1 MKDLT
6 ITRYVSDIQQGC
18 RGQLQVD
25 GLRLHT
31 IERPWIDNRPH
42 ISCIPTGEYYI
53 EPTESPKY
61 GDVWA
66 IVGGSVS
73 RHKTDYS
80 ARFACL
86 FHPANY
92 ASQLE
97 GCIAVGRS
105 TGVRD
110 DAEKSWAVWNSKDAL
125 EGLVDAVGF
134 DVHRLTIRWGVP
146 TW

>member
-1 MKDLT
+1 MAIMDLT
-6 ITRYVSDIQQGC
+6 ITRYVSDVTQGC
-18 RGQLQVD
+18 RGQLYVED
-25 GLRLHT
+25 GLFLET

-42 ISCIPTGEYYI
+42 VSCIPTGEYFI

-80 ARFACL
+80 KRFACL

-92 ASQLE
+92 ASQLQ
-97 GCIAVGRS
+97 GCIALGL
-105 TGVRD
+105 
-110 DAEKSWAVWNSKDAL
+110 EKGEKPDGTWAVWNSGAALKDLKEAI
-125 EGLVDAVGF
+125 GF
-134 DVHRLTIRWGVP
+134 SVHKLTIRWG
-146 TW
+146 TAN